1 MKVKLF
7 KSRFFRSK
15 QIVAGMLI
23 VLVNVFMALFAPL
36 ISTYSV
42 DDMDFLNIF
51 AHPGEGGHILGSDD
65 YGRDIYS
72 RLVYGSRI
80 SLLVGVVA
88 VGIGLIFGSV
98 VGVIS
103 GYFGGFVDSL
113 IMRIMDALLS
123 FPYVLLAIAMMAV
136 LGAGLFNAM
145 LAIGIV
151 MIPSFSRVVRSAV
164 INVKNEEF
172 ITAARSMGASHMWI
186 IFQHVV
192 PNIFPVLIIYA
203 SLNFAGAVIS
213 EATLS
218 FLGLGIQ
225 PPTPS
230 WGSMLAEA
238 KNYLQT
244 APHMAIFPGVAILI
258 TCLGFNLLGD
268 GLRDILDPR
277 MRS

>member
-1 MKVKLF
+1 VRLF
-7 KSRFFRSK
+7 KSKFFRSK

-36 ISTYSV
+36 ISTHSV

-51 AHPGEGGHILGSDD
+51 ARPGEGGHILGSDD

-98 VGVIS
+98 IGVIS

-151 MIPSFSRVVRSAV
+151 MIPSFSRVVRSSV